1 MVALLLAHPLLLVLG
16 YAALTD
22 QSYAQQFMSFMT
34 EWDDVG
40 KAALAVV
47 LMLLVALSSLAVI
60 RNRVKYESWYLIH
73 FLTYI
78 AILISFGHQTNSGDV
93 STGVAL
99 NYWLLVNGLAGA
111 LFLGYR
117 WLRIFYLQHKHALVV
132 EKVVHETPDIIS
144 VYVTG
149 KNMASFPWEP
159 GQFMNVRFIPQTYET
174 WKDRYTFLFPHPFSV
189 SSIPNGSTVR
199 FSIKTLGDFTTRMT
213 AVVTPGTPVRT
224 SGPLGR
230 LTQRAAQK
238 DKYLM
243 IGGGI
248 GITPLRALAESLG
261 SQGKDVTLIYSART
275 KADLALFTELK
286 ALPIKLVA
294 LTGDAEQADAPLI
307 QKGMLTPELLKQL
320 VADLCDR
327 DVYLCGPPPMM
338 RALSTTLAGFGVHES
353 QIHYERFGY

>member
-1 MVALLLAHPLLLVLG
+1 
-16 YAALTD
+16 
-22 QSYAQQFMSFMT
+22 
-34 EWDDVG
+34 
-40 KAALAVV
+40 
-47 LMLLVALSSLAVI
+47 
-60 RNRVKYESWYLIH
+60 
-73 FLTYI
+73 
-78 AILISFGHQTNSGDV
+78 
-93 STGVAL
+93 
-99 NYWLLVNGLAGA
+99 
-111 LFLGYR
+111 
-117 WLRIFYLQHKHALVV
+117 
-132 EKVVHETPDIIS
+132 
-144 VYVTG
+144 
-149 KNMASFPWEP
+149 
-159 GQFMNVRFIPQTYET
+159 
-174 WKDRYTFLFPHPFSV
+174 
-189 SSIPNGSTVR
+189 
-199 FSIKTLGDFTTRMT
+199 MT